1 LELSCTA
8 AVEHPIITHKTKT
21 NPTFIYTPILTQKI
35 HLSDI
40 IIPMG
45 FMDKLKKKQEKEQE
59 YEDVV
64 LEGEEETREGKR
76 NFFSGEGVKWA
87 GIFIGAA
94 AALFLVSRLFSSGGN
109 VVVKSDPEIQKKLL
123 EDTLKAQSQ
132 MNEQIL
138 NQLKEMNAQ
147 LKQLQEGKSAK
158 VEGEGKEKK
167 TGKKTD
173 TDSIKIEEQKTTSP
187 PPPPPPPPST
197 PLYSEPVKPPEEYK
211 PKINRVER
219 KDEQSRADNNLLAQS
234 GMSDVPAVKME
245 KDKPAGAGEK
255 KTVYLPSGTTLKG
268 RIINS
273 FPAPVGGE
281 RFPAVLIEL
290 DGHARLPNNYRL
302 DLSRCLVI
310 AKGEGSYALERAKL
324 ETYKLSC
331 VLKNGKVIEA
341 SPKGMVI
348 SGEDGMEGVK
358 GRFLNVNREQML
370 TYLGG
375 TSLSGFFSF
384 LQQGQIDRYTTVF
397 GTTTDIK
404 NEFLYAL
411 YGALAQTW
419 NEFAKFYLEE
429 AKKMFPVVVV
439 QGGTPVYIV
448 LVDGVS
454 LEVSVDEIKKG
465 L

>member
-1 LELSCTA
+1 
-8 AVEHPIITHKTKT
+8 
-21 NPTFIYTPILTQKI
+21 
-35 HLSDI
+35 
-40 IIPMG
+40 MG
-45 FMDKLKKKQEKEQE
+45 FLDKLRKKQEKEQE
-59 YEDVV
+59 YEDVSI
-64 LEGEEETREGKR
+64 EEEEVQEERRRSFLGGDTI
-76 NFFSGEGVKWA
+76 KWG
-87 GIFIGAA
+87 GIFVGAA
-94 AALFLVSRLFSSGGN
+94 VALFLVSRMFSSGEG
-109 VVVKSDPEIQKKLL
+109 VVIKSDPELQKKLL
-123 EDTLKAQSQ
+123 EETLKSQSQ

-147 LKQLQEGKSAK
+147 LKSLQENKSAK
-158 VEGEGKEKK
+158 AEGEEKEKK
-167 TGKKTD
+167 TEKK
-173 TDSIKIEEQKTTSP
+173 TDSIKIEEPKPTSP
-187 PPPPPPPPST
+187 PPPPPPPSSSM

-219 KDEQSRADNNLLAQS
+219 KDDQSKADGNLLAQS
-234 GMSDVPAVKME
+234 GISDIPPTAKPE
-245 KDKPAGAGEK
+245 KGKPAEEK
-255 KTVYLPSGTTLKG
+255 KTVYLPAGTTLRG

-310 AKGEGSYALERAKL
+310 AKAEGSYVLERAKL

-331 VLKNGKVIEA
+331 MLKNGKVIEV

-348 SGEDGMEGVK
+348 SGEDGLEGVK
-358 GRFLNVNREQML
+358 GKFLNVNREQIL

-384 LQQGQIDRYTTVF
+384 LQQGQVDRFATAF

-411 YGALAQTW
+411 YGSLAQTW

-429 AKKMFPVVVV
+429 VKKMFPVVVV
-439 QGGTPVYIV
+439 RGGMPVYIV
-448 LVDGVS
+448 FVDGVS

>member
-1 LELSCTA
+1 
-8 AVEHPIITHKTKT
+8 
-21 NPTFIYTPILTQKI
+21 
-35 HLSDI
+35 
-40 IIPMG
+40 MG
-45 FMDKLKKKQEKEQE
+45 FMDKLRKKREQEQE
-59 YEDVV
+59 YEDVPI
-64 LEGEEETREGKR
+64 EEEEVQEERKR
-76 NFFSGEGVKWA
+76 SFLGNDAIKWGGVFVGSA
-87 GIFIGAA
+87 V
-94 AALFLVSRLFSSGGN
+94 ALFLVSRLFSSGEG
-109 VVVKSDPEIQKKLL
+109 VVIKSDPELQKKLL
-123 EDTLKAQSQ
+123 EETLKSQSQ

-147 LKQLQEGKSAK
+147 LKQLKESKETK
-158 VEGEGKEKK
+158 VEEKGKGVVEKEKK
-167 TGKKTD
+167 TG
-173 TDSIKIEEQKTTSP
+173 SESVFKIEEKPSSP
-187 PPPPPPPPST
+187 PPPPPPPSSM

-219 KDEQSRADNNLLAQS
+219 KDEQSKADGNLLAQS
-234 GMSDVPAVKME
+234 GMSDVPPTAKSE
-245 KDKPAGAGEK
+245 KEKSGEGK
-255 KTVYLPSGTTLKG
+255 KTVYLPAGTTLKG

-281 RFPAVLIEL
+281 KFPAVLIEL

-310 AKGEGSYALERAKL
+310 AKGEGFYALERAKL

-331 VLKNGKVIEA
+331 ILKNGKVIEV

-348 SGEDGMEGVK
+348 SGEDGLEGVK
-358 GRFLNVNREQML
+358 GKFLNVNREQLL

-375 TSLSGFFSF
+375 TTLSGFFSA
-384 LQQGQIDRYTTVF
+384 LQQGQITKYSTVF

-411 YGALAQTW
+411 YGSLAQTW

-429 AKKMFPVVVV
+429 AKKIVPVVVV
-439 QGGTPVYIV
+439 QAGVPVYIV
-448 LVDGVS
+448 FVDGVS
-454 LEVSVDEIKKG
+454 LEVSVDEVKKG